1 MPGLNQT
8 IGSILNNLVNSCFII
23 ERQPP
28 QIIKTQTR
36 FGAQLR
42 LLLGTNTVLIPY
54 FITVYLLIGNKL
66 SMHMNPPSVR
76 AVILSESQAQEVD
89 EGPTR
94 SDNTGEILNSTSV
107 MEFNPSTGVLSAN
120 FRNMSLK

>member
-1 MPGLNQT
+1 M
-8 IGSILNNLVNSCFII
+8 SNL
-23 ERQPP
+23 
-28 QIIKTQTR
+28 
-36 FGAQLR
+36 LR
-42 LLLGTNTVLIPY
+42 LL
-54 FITVYLLIGNKL
+54 GNKL

-89 EGPTR
+89 EGPSR
-94 SDNTGEILNSTSV
+94 GDNTGEILNATSV

>member
-1 MPGLNQT
+1 
-8 IGSILNNLVNSCFII
+8 
-23 ERQPP
+23 
-28 QIIKTQTR
+28 
-36 FGAQLR
+36 
-42 LLLGTNTVLIPY
+42 
-54 FITVYLLIGNKL
+54 
-66 SMHMNPPSVR
+66 MNPPSVR

-94 SDNTGEILNSTSV
+94 ADNTGEILNSTSV